1 MTDPNVVVEEAPVVE
16 AAEIQPVVET
26 QVQEAQVVEEV
37 DPFTVSLTERFGMSE
52 DQLRAALSERES
64 LSARLNTTPKVSKFA
79 LEVEALKDAPD

>member
-37 DPFTVSLTERFGMSE
+37 DPFTASLTERFGMSE

-64 LSARLNTTPKVSKFA
+64 L
-79 LEVEALKDAPD
+79 